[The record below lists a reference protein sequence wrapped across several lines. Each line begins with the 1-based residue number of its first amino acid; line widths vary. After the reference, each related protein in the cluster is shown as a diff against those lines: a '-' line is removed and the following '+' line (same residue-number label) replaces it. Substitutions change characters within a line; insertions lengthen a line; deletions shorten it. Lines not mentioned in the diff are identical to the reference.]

1 MKTKLLALSVLV
13 FSSLAVIAEE
23 APKSVAT
30 TLQTLLT
37 ATQDNDLMK
46 FKSVCDDGMKKAT
59 TKDNLK
65 KTSIQVSALMKLGY
79 KKIYMGVLDRRTF
92 KTYYWKIDFD
102 RDGSPDMLAEL
113 SIRKDKATGF
123 FIR

>member
-65 KTSIQVSALMKLGY
+65 KASIQVSALMKLGY